1 MSEFEAK
8 IDFWNKLKNMNNSFL
23 PVGSRDLL
31 PTDLIKQEKLR
42 IALLEVF
49 KAWGYQPVL
58 PPTLESLEALDKG
71 RPQFLRECFKV
82 IDGDSQLLALR
93 PDLTLPIA
101 RLAAT
106 RLSSVERPLRL
117 CYTAQVFRQSL
128 NFGDERREIFQAG
141 IELIGCPKSEKPYSL
156 GQTNKANL
164 ECLSILLEALN
175 KVNLPDYKII
185 LSHTDLWEYAGE
197 IFHKVEEYLEI
208 DLSSEFDDLLSKG
221 NFVEYQKAVSKAEER
236 CLKAFKGETVNTEL
250 KACFQSSTK
259 ETPLNYLKKACFELT
274 GDPTKI
280 LEYLD
285 KDSDLYQE
293 MSAIVS
299 LEEIFGPNK
308 FIIDFT
314 LRPDSHY
321 YTGLY
326 FEIVTSEEG
335 KAIGKG
341 GRYNNLI
348 SCFGPSEPAI
358 GFSLQVEALMKYI
371 QDDSIDEYMKNKKPI
386 SVPAADDSV
395 DSLVQ
400 AIKQS
405 INLRKKNPI
414 VTLS

>member
-1 MSEFEAK
+1 
-8 IDFWNKLKNMNNSFL
+8 MNNSSFL
-23 PVGSRDLL
+23 PAGSRDLL

-42 IALLEVF
+42 NALLEIF

-58 PPTLESLEALDKG
+58 PPTLESLEALEKG
-71 RPQFLRECFKV
+71 RPQFSKECFKV

-128 NFGDERREIFQAG
+128 HFGDERREIFQAG
-141 IELIGCPKSEKPYSL
+141 IELIGCSSHDKPYSL
-156 GQTNKANL
+156 SQTNKANL
-164 ECLSILLEALN
+164 ECLSVLLEALN
-175 KVNLPDYKII
+175 KINLPDYKIV

-197 IFHKVEEYLEI
+197 IFHRVEEYLEI
-208 DLSSEFDDLLSKG
+208 DLSSEFDVLMSKG
-221 NFVEYQKAVSKAEER
+221 DFIEYQKAVYKAEER
-236 CLKAFKGETVNTEL
+236 CQKAFKGDKTDSEL
-250 KACFQSSTK
+250 KACFQSSSK

-274 GDPTKI
+274 GKPQKI
-280 LEYLD
+280 LDYLD

-293 MSAIVS
+293 MSAIIA
-299 LEEIFGPNK
+299 LEEIFGSDK

-326 FEIVTSEEG
+326 FEVVTSGEG

-348 SCFGPSEPAI
+348 SCFGSSEPAI
-358 GFSLQVEALMKYI
+358 GFSLQVEPLMKYI

-386 SVPAADDSV
+386 SVPASSESV

-400 AIKQS
+400 SIKQS